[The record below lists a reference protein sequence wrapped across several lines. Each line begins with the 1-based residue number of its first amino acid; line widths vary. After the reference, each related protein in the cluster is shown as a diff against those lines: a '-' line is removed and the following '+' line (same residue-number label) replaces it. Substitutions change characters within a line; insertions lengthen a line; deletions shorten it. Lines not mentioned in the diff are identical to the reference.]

1 MNVADDKERAFIAK
15 FALVL
20 FIAGLLLPFAIA
32 AGVLASAGRPSHPQ
46 MSPAIENTVVSL
58 ASGFGFIAE
67 ILALVLGIA
76 AKRLAWGRTAIVG
89 AAITIALGVILTAAR
104 PFLFSGWGPPG
115 RGLPPRPKAI
125 PSAPA
130 PQKPQLP
137 SSLPP
142 KNSEDASRPPVP
154 K

>member
-1 MNVADDKERAFIAK
+1 MSVADDKERAFIAK
-15 FALVL
+15 FAFVL

-32 AGVLASAGRPSHPQ
+32 AGVLASAGWQ
-46 MSPAIENTVVSL
+46 MLPAIENTAVSL

-76 AKRLAWGRTAIVG
+76 AKRMAWGRAAIVG
-89 AAITIALGVILTAAR
+89 AAIAIVLGIILTAAR
-104 PFLFSGWGPPG
+104 PFLFSESGLPR